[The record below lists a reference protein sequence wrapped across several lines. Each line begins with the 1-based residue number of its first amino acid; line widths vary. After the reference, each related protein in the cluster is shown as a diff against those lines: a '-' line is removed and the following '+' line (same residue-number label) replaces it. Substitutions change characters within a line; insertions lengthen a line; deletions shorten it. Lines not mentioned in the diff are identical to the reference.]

1 MLPHN
6 EVHSTLFNQL
16 AETVRT
22 QGGTALVLATTAVEP
37 TEEVAI
43 LARFHSDRAR
53 EYDEF
58 ADRARRFFVEID
70 KETTLQKF
78 THAELEELESD
89 LDKLS
94 AWIEKIKTRD
104 FFPDHRVYET
114 TTMLDNCIKALST
127 FSKKVYLNEGLVDS
141 TEDKSEFAAE

>member
-6 EVHSTLFNQL
+6 EVHSTFFNQL

-22 QGGTALVLATTAVEP
+22 QGGTALVLATTAVDP

-58 ADRARRFFVEID
+58 ADRARSFLAEID
-70 KETTLQKF
+70 KETTYEKF
-78 THAELEELESD
+78 THAELEELEGD

-94 AWIEKIKTRD
+94 VWIKKIKVRD
-104 FFPDHRVYET
+104 FLPDHRVCET
-114 TTMLDNCIKALST
+114 TMMLDSCVKALNT
-127 FSKKVYLNEGLVDS
+127 FSEKVYLKEGVVES
-141 TEDKSEFAAE
+141 

>member
-6 EVHSTLFNQL
+6 EVHSTLFKQL
-16 AETVRT
+16 ADTVRT
-22 QGGTALVLATTAVEP
+22 QGGTALVLATTAVDP

-58 ADRARRFFVEID
+58 ADRARRFLAEID
-70 KETTLQKF
+70 KETMLEKF
-78 THAELEELESD
+78 THAELEELEGD

-94 AWIEKIKTRD
+94 AWIEKIKARD
-104 FFPDHRVYET
+104 FFPDHRVCET
-114 TTMLDNCIKALST
+114 TTMLDNCRKALNA
-127 FSKKVYLNEGLVDS
+127 FAEEVYLKEGLVKS
-141 TEDKSEFAAE
+141 TETIRNDG